1 MPRKAYSS
9 NRQDKNT
16 IVVGNI
22 LSIKIGEGSKT
33 RKNAFYQRKCT
44 VWGVRGHIRHYKSG
58 KTVLISP
65 YKKGINKDTEEPKS
79 KRYLLKPNLTS
90 NNIVTQGDEKKMK
103 TMDPGALIG
112 KRDENDPTKI
122 IRYEEPTEIYDKQWD
137 KSWVLTNYDAEK
149 RTFTAHR
156 VDYDEY
162 GTRKVRSGTETLGFE
177 EVEKCYSY
185 FEKVKLE
192 EPSFIN
198 EEKDEIEYD
207 DIDAVINAAKDEIEE
222 SRDDETSIGK
232 EIDTVD
238 EKDILDR

>member
-1 MPRKAYSS
+1 
-9 NRQDKNT
+9 
-16 IVVGNI
+16 
-22 LSIKIGEGSKT
+22 
-33 RKNAFYQRKCT
+33 
-44 VWGVRGHIRHYKSG
+44 
-58 KTVLISP
+58 
-65 YKKGINKDTEEPKS
+65 
-79 KRYLLKPNLTS
+79 
-90 NNIVTQGDEKKMK
+90 MK

-112 KRDENDPTKI
+112 KRDEKDPTKI

-162 GTRKVRSGTETLGFE
+162 GTRNIRSGTETLGFE

-198 EEKDEIEYD
+198 EEKDELEYD

-232 EIDTVD
+232 EIDTAD